1 MNARIFVEKKEGYQT
16 EALSLLDN
24 FKTNL
29 KADINS
35 LRLIN
40 VYDVFNIKEEVLEKA
55 KYSIFGEIVTD
66 NVFTEIDLSNKL
78 YFAV

>member
-1 MNARIFVEKKEGYQT
+1 MNARIFVEKKIGYQT

-29 KADINS
+29 KADIDS

-40 VYDVFNIKEEVLEKA
+40 VYDVFNIIYL
-55 KYSIFGEIVTD
+55 
-66 NVFTEIDLSNKL
+66 
-78 YFAV
+78 